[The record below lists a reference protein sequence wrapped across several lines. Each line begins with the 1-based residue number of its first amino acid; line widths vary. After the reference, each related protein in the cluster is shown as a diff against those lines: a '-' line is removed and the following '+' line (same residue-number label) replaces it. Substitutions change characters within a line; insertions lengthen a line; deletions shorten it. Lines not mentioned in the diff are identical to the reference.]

1 MVTVSS
7 TVLDEDQNRVVPFFL
22 VLISFRF
29 HSFDQKVTLSR
40 QSMYP
45 TEFEDLILEHYLV
58 LDYIGKF
65 YRVFWVSTFRG
76 KYL

>member
-29 HSFDQKVTLSR
+29 HSFDQKATLSR

-45 TEFEDLILEHYLV
+45 TEFEDLTLEHNL
-58 LDYIGKF
+58 KF
-65 YRVFWVSTFRG
+65 RTTSTNFGSLGFR
-76 KYL
+76 K

>member
-7 TVLDEDQNRVVPFFL
+7 TVPDEDQNRVVPFFL

-29 HSFDQKVTLSR
+29 HSFDQKATLSR

-45 TEFEDLILEHYLV
+45 TEFEDLTLERY
-58 LDYIGKF
+58 
-65 YRVFWVSTFRG
+65 
-76 KYL
+76 